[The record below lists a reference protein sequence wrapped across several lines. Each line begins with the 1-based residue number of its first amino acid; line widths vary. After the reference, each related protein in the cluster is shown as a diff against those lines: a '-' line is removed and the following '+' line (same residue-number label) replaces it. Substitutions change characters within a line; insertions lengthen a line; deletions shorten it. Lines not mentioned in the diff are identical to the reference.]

1 MTNTSLRSTESLLH
15 ATPLVAILRGVTEA
29 TVLEVARVVVDAGF
43 RVIEVPLNSP
53 NALASIRLLS
63 DAFGQE
69 CVCGAGTVTDAAD
82 VQHVYDAGGR
92 LIVAPNVDQSVIA
105 AALQLN
111 MLVMPGVATAT
122 EAFSAVKAGATQLK
136 LFPAST
142 YGPNHLRALRAVLPQ
157 HIKLYPVGG
166 VTPNELPA
174 WKQAGAAGFGF
185 GSELFSP
192 RYSIEEV
199 AQRAQAIVSSYQ
211 RA

>member
-1 MTNTSLRSTESLLH
+1 
-15 ATPLVAILRGVTEA
+15 LVAILRGVADTA
-29 TVLEVARVVVDAGF
+29 ILEVARVVLDAGL

-53 NALASIRLLS
+53 NAFASIRQLA
-63 DAFGQE
+63 DAYGHE
-69 CVCGAGTVTDAAD
+69 CLCGAGTVIEVGD
-82 VQHVYDAGGR
+82 VQRVYDAGGR

-122 EAFSAVKAGATQLK
+122 EAFTAVKAGATQLK

-157 HIKLYPVGG
+157 HIRLYPVGG
-166 VTPNELPA
+166 VAPGDLPA

-192 RYSIEEV
+192 RYGIEEI
-199 AQRAQAIVSSYQ
+199 AQRAHAIVSSFLSEQ
-211 RA
+211 